1 MIFSILKSIETGEKW
16 IDAIDVEKFIIQ
28 IVRWLISSM
37 YGAKIPYETYE
48 HLESL
53 DFKEIRKIANKE
65 HKNGTKSDLKPFY
78 ESLCKMYPAEF
89 DILDFS
95 FKRPHA
101 ILEAL
106 GSTDYF
112 VFEAFSSDLPEKIV
126 YKVTVSNPE
135 FADAK
140 FSVIVGTQQKVDEFL
155 KILQKQTHWRFD
167 GKTGVTV
174 TEIVYQNAM
183 FGQDFLDEL
192 F

>member
-16 IDAIDVEKFIIQ
+16 IDAIDVEKFIIP

-101 ILEAL
+101 NWQEHQQR
-106 GSTDYF
+106 T
-112 VFEAFSSDLPEKIV
+112 
-126 YKVTVSNPE
+126 NPE
-135 FADAK
+135 AIKTAK
-140 FSVIVGTQQKVDEFL
+140 MTKDISKKL
-155 KILQKQTHWRFD
+155 KKLNSLKNKAGSD
-167 GKTGVTV
+167 K
-174 TEIVYQNAM
+174 
-183 FGQDFLDEL
+183 
-192 F
+192 